1 MKEGFSI
8 VTEVVLPSD
17 YQSLIDVEKI
27 VGYVCDEFG
36 VQEDAFGNVLI
47 AVSEAVN
54 NAIQHGN
61 KNNPKAKDI
70 MKNISIQF
78 THPIKGVIR
87 LFKSDENCA
96 SHIIKVSTNEND
108 LLNFSLAAIAKGK
121 WTVILNWEHEDQY
134 FIYNRSIAIL

>member
-61 KNNPKAKDI
+61 KNNPKAKVEIKVANQDDTFCI
-70 MKNISIQF
+70 QIKDEGQGFSYQDLPDPTAPENLLKDSGRGVFLMKN
-78 THPIKGVIR
+78 
-87 LFKSDENCA
+87 LADEVEFQNTG
-96 SHIIKVSTNEND
+96 STVN
-108 LLNFSLAAIAKGK
+108 L
-121 WTVILNWEHEDQY
+121 Y
-134 FIYNRSIAIL
+134 FHK

>member
-8 VTEVVLPSD
+8 VAEVVLPSD

-27 VGYVCDEFG
+27 VGSVCDEFG

-61 KNNPKAKDI
+61 KNNPDAKVEIKVANQNDTFCI
-70 MKNISIQF
+70 QVKDEGKGFSYEDLPDPTAPENLFKDSGRGVFLMKN
-78 THPIKGVIR
+78 
-87 LFKSDENCA
+87 LADEVEFQNTG
-96 SHIIKVSTNEND
+96 STVN
-108 LLNFSLAAIAKGK
+108 L
-121 WTVILNWEHEDQY
+121 Y
-134 FIYNRSIAIL
+134 FHK

>member
-27 VGYVCDEFG
+27 VGSVCDEFG

-61 KNNPKAKDI
+61 KNNPEAKVEIKVANQNDTFCI
-70 MKNISIQF
+70 QVKDEGKGFSYEDLPDPTAPENLLKDSGRGVFLMKN
-78 THPIKGVIR
+78 
-87 LFKSDENCA
+87 LADEVEFQNTG
-96 SHIIKVSTNEND
+96 STVN
-108 LLNFSLAAIAKGK
+108 L
-121 WTVILNWEHEDQY
+121 Y
-134 FIYNRSIAIL
+134 FHK

>member
-17 YQSLIDVEKI
+17 YQSLIDVEKL
-27 VGYVCDEFG
+27 VGGVCEEFG

-61 KNNPKAKDI
+61 KGIPNAHVELKVANQDDLFCIQVKDQGKGFSYQDLPDPTAPENLLKDSGRGVFL
-70 MKNISIQF
+70 MKN
-78 THPIKGVIR
+78 
-87 LFKSDENCA
+87 LADEVEFLNTG
-96 SHIIKVSTNEND
+96 STVN
-108 LLNFSLAAIAKGK
+108 L
-121 WTVILNWEHEDQY
+121 Y
-134 FIYNRSIAIL
+134 FHK

>member
-36 VQEDAFGNVLI
+36 VQEEAFGNVLI

-61 KNNPKAKDI
+61 KNNPKAKVEIKVANQDDTFCI
-70 MKNISIQF
+70 QIKDEGQGFSYQDLPDPTAPENLLKDSGRGVFLMKN
-78 THPIKGVIR
+78 
-87 LFKSDENCA
+87 LADEVEFQNTG
-96 SHIIKVSTNEND
+96 STVN
-108 LLNFSLAAIAKGK
+108 L
-121 WTVILNWEHEDQY
+121 Y
-134 FIYNRSIAIL
+134 FHK

>member
-17 YQSLIDVEKI
+17 YQSLIEVEKI
-27 VGYVCDEFG
+27 VGDVCDEFG

-61 KNNPKAKDI
+61 KNNPEAKVEIKVANQDDTFCI
-70 MKNISIQF
+70 QVKDQGPGFSYQDLPDPTAPENLLKDSGRGVFLMKN
-78 THPIKGVIR
+78 
-87 LFKSDENCA
+87 LADEVEFQNTG
-96 SHIIKVSTNEND
+96 STVN
-108 LLNFSLAAIAKGK
+108 L
-121 WTVILNWEHEDQY
+121 Y
-134 FIYNRSIAIL
+134 FHK

>member
-27 VGYVCDEFG
+27 VGNVCDDFG
-36 VQEDAFGNVLI
+36 VPEDAFGNVLI

-61 KNNPKAKDI
+61 KNNPEAKVEIKVANQNDTFCI
-70 MKNISIQF
+70 QVKDEGQGFSYEDLPDPTAPENLLKDSGRGVFLMKN
-78 THPIKGVIR
+78 
-87 LFKSDENCA
+87 LADEVEFLNTG
-96 SHIIKVSTNEND
+96 STVN
-108 LLNFSLAAIAKGK
+108 L
-121 WTVILNWEHEDQY
+121 Y
-134 FIYNRSIAIL
+134 FHK

>member
-27 VGYVCDEFG
+27 VGDVCDEFG

-61 KNNPKAKDI
+61 KNNPEAKVEIKVANQDDTFCI
-70 MKNISIQF
+70 QVKDQGPGFSYQDLPDPTAPENLLKDSGRGVFLMKN
-78 THPIKGVIR
+78 
-87 LFKSDENCA
+87 LADEVEFQNTG
-96 SHIIKVSTNEND
+96 STVN
-108 LLNFSLAAIAKGK
+108 L
-121 WTVILNWEHEDQY
+121 Y
-134 FIYNRSIAIL
+134 FHK